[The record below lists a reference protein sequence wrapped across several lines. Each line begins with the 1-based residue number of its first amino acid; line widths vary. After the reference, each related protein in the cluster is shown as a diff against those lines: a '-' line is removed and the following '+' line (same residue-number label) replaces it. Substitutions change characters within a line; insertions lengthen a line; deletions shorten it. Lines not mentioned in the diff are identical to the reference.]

1 MKDKII
7 NYVKAAYPGLYLV
20 SHEEQRVIAEL
31 MQIVKQLE
39 YQLFVW
45 SAVDGLVNLQSGK
58 PNDANDPLA
67 ALMEIEKLY
76 YCIFQDKVMLF
87 FKDQNELLNCYE
99 IEEKEIVETVKT
111 SSSEDIEKILQKFI
125 DKENLNH

>member
-1 MKDKII
+1 MD
-7 NYVKAAYPGLYLV
+7 YP
-20 SHEEQRVIAEL
+20 VIAEAEGIKL
-31 MQIVKQLE
+31 RPE
-39 YQLFVW
+39 
-45 SAVDGLVNLQSGK
+45 S
-58 PNDANDPLA
+58 
-67 ALMEIEKLY
+67 MEIEKLY

-111 SSSEDIEKILQKFI
+111 SSTEDIEKILQKFI